1 MNPLD
6 VLTGSMIMCERA
18 NMAQEGNA
26 LWLDSRRRYR
36 VAMGPADEALELHLD
51 GVEHALRHVLDDTGL
66 ANVEPGLAV
75 APASF
80 SLQSIIQLR
89 QATGHPVLL
98 SEGGKIIGVCSEEE
112 IIRALAGS
120 RQR

>member
-6 VLTGSMIMCERA
+6 VLTGAMIMRA
-18 NMAQEGNA
+18 REQMVQEGNL
-26 LWLDSRRRYR
+26 LWLDERRRYR
-36 VAMGPADEALELHLD
+36 LAMGTADEALDLHLD
-51 GVEHALRHVLDDTGL
+51 GVAHALRHVGDEAALENGQ
-66 ANVEPGLAV
+66 PGLAV

-89 QATGHPVLL
+89 QSTGHPVLL
-98 SEGGKIIGVCSEEE
+98 VDGGKVIGVCSEDE

-120 RQR
+120 RH

>member
-1 MNPLD
+1 
-6 VLTGSMIMCERA
+6 V
-18 NMAQEGNA
+18 
-26 LWLDSRRRYR
+26 
-36 VAMGPADEALELHLD
+36 
-51 GVEHALRHVLDDTGL
+51 
-66 ANVEPGLAV
+66 V

-98 SEGGKIIGVCSEEE
+98 SDGGKIIGVCSETE

-120 RQR
+120 RH